1 MQIKEQKNPII
12 MELQLQ
18 ILKEANTMHLQEPDQ
33 VHEIQTYDPKTS
45 TLIISYIYKIDQNEL
60 PN

>member
-1 MQIKEQKNPII
+1 MQIKEQNNPII

-18 ILKEANTMHLQEPDQ
+18 ILHEANTMHLLLADQ
-33 VHEIQTYDPKTS
+33 VHQIQTYDPKS
-45 TLIISYIYKIDQNEL
+45 NTLIISYIYKIDENEL

>member
-1 MQIKEQKNPII
+1 

-45 TLIISYIYKIDQNEL
+45 TLIISYIYKIDENEL